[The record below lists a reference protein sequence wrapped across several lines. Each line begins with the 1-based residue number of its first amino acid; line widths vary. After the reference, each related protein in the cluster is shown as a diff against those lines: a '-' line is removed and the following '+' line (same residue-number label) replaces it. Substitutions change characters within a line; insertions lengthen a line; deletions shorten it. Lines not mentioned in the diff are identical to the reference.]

1 MKKRCEWCGH
11 DPLYIRYH
19 DEEWGVPV
27 HNDRHLFEM
36 LILEGAQ
43 AGLSWRTILNKRDTY
58 NKAFHGFDYE
68 KIAQYTLQ
76 DVKRLLKDPGIIR
89 NRLKIESSIEN
100 ARCTIT
106 VKDKFGSF
114 DSFIWRYVDGMP
126 IQNNWNKVSDI
137 PSKTRQS
144 DVMSNDLKKHGF
156 KFVGSTTCYAFMQS
170 VGMVN
175 DHTTDCFRYREINR
189 LSDRHNFG

>member
-100 ARCTIT
+100 ARCTIA
-106 VKDKFGSF
+106 VIDKFGSF